1 MKKKVLLIS
10 FCVLFALSFA
20 SCGSSWEVS
29 GNNITITRVSNDT
42 IVPAGT
48 LIIQDTVPQLP

>member
-10 FCVLFALSFA
+10 FCALFTLSFA
-20 SCGSSWEVS
+20 SCGSSWDVS
-29 GNNITITRVSNDT
+29 GNNITITRVSSDT